1 MYRHKL
7 YRVLFLWAAMGWAVD
22 TSGQQLPL
30 FSQYVFNS
38 LHINPGYAGYKMDPF
53 VQATYRSQYIDFP
66 GAPKT
71 MSISADMASA
81 DGSMGFGASFS
92 SDQIGAT
99 KTLAGLLTYAYRIQ
113 TGNQSFLSLGASAGI
128 SEYALDGALLIP
140 DDDTDT
146 TLPTDRI
153 NLFTP
158 NLNVGL
164 FFYGERFFTGISAF
178 NLTGR
183 KNLENENIA
192 LSLHN
197 VHYYFQVGG
206 LFPLSDDVEF
216 KPSLLVREDLKGPT
230 NFDINTMFLF
240 KETLWAGLSYRSYL
254 NTHNNSG
261 QTLPTRGN
269 VLAAIVEVFATERLR
284 VGYAYDYNLN
294 ALNRQRNNSHEISVG
309 LYFGSKGLQQ
319 DMLRCF

>member
-1 MYRHKL
+1 MLKHRL
-7 YRVLFLWAAMGWAVD
+7 YSALLLWAAVAWVTE
-22 TSGQQLPL
+22 TSAQQLPL

-38 LHINPGYAGYKMDPF
+38 LHINPGYAGYKIDPF

-71 MSISADMASA
+71 LSISADMASA

-92 SDQIGAT
+92 SDQMGAT
-99 KTLAGLLTYAYRIQ
+99 KTLTGLLTYAYKIQ
-113 TGNQSFLSLGASAGI
+113 TGDQSFLSLGASAGI
-128 SEYALDGALLIP
+128 SEYALDGSLLVP

-146 TLPTDRI
+146 TLPTDKI

-164 FFYGERFFTGISAF
+164 FFYSERFFTGLSVF
-178 NLTGR
+178 NLVGR
-183 KNLENENIA
+183 QNLVNEDIA
-192 LSLHN
+192 LALHN
-197 VHYYFQVGG
+197 VHYYFQIGG
-206 LFPLSDDVEF
+206 LFPLSEDVEF
-216 KPSLLVREDLKGPT
+216 KPSLLIREDLKGPT
-230 NFDINTMFLF
+230 NFDLNAMFLL
-240 KETLWAGLSYRSYL
+240 KERLWAGLSYRSHL
-254 NTHNNSG
+254 NIHNNSD
-261 QTLPTRGN
+261 QTLPTSGN

-284 VGYAYDYNLN
+284 VGYAYDHNLN

-309 LYFGSKGLQQ
+309 VYFGSKGLQQ